1 MNEENKPGAGAEHTQ
16 SAGNDK
22 MQALLDQ
29 RMARYRTVVKYIA
42 AVAALYILFMVWYMM
57 HQ

>member
-1 MNEENKPGAGAEHTQ
+1 MNEENKPGAGD
-16 SAGNDK
+16 DK

-29 RMARYRTVVKYIA
+29 RMAHYKTVVKYIA